1 VTIRAV
7 SFDLWGTLITY
18 GDRDAEAAWRIRE
31 FATLLRQFGHQ
42 VREETVREAVL
53 SARRQALEHQRRT
66 GRQAPVRDQ
75 VAAMLARLGV
85 RDAEAL
91 DVLVVAH
98 THAVL
103 RADPQLYPHAREAVE
118 AAKAM
123 GHAVVL
129 TSNTLATPA
138 SVTRTLLDYLDIR
151 TLFDAMFFSSEIGF
165 AKPRLKVFAA
175 VTAQLGA
182 HPHEVVHIGNEWHS
196 DVEGPLAA
204 GWKAIWFNPTGKP
217 SRPGAPSITSLADAG
232 DAIRVLMAS
241 EAAEVLLA

>member
-1 VTIRAV
+1 MIRAV

-31 FATLLRQFGHQ
+31 FATILSQFGHQ
-42 VREETVREAVL
+42 VPEDTVHGAVL
-53 SARRQALEHQRRT
+53 SARRRALDYQRRT
-66 GRQAPVRDQ
+66 GRRTPVRDQ

-85 RDAEAL
+85 RDEEAL

-103 RADPQLYPHAREAVE
+103 RADPQLYPHTREAV
-118 AAKAM
+118 ASAKAM

-138 SVTRTLLDYLDIR
+138 SVTSTLLDYLDIEA
-151 TLFDAMFFSSEIGF
+151 LFDAMFFSSEIGF
-165 AKPRLKVFAA
+165 AKPRPEVFAA

-182 HPHEVVHIGNEWHS
+182 HPDEVVHIGNEWHS
-196 DVEGPLAA
+196 DVEGALAA
-204 GWKAIWFNPTGKP
+204 GWKAIWLNRTGKP
-217 SRPGAPSITSLADAG
+217 SRSGAPFITSLADAG
-232 DAIRVLMAS
+232 DAIRALMAS
-241 EAAEVLLA
+241 EAAGAILT